1 MSNAHS
7 LNKQPEILVF
17 ATQGAESEDARRLS
31 TLCRDLPVTH
41 YQFQKSHKFGSAYA
55 LFRHLIRRKPRLV
68 VMEGTGIGGGLAVIL
83 GSIVGNVPY
92 VVSSGDAVGPYVGKF
107 HPLLQPIFTFYE
119 RILCKKSSGYVG
131 WTPYLAGRA
140 LTFGA
145 PRAMTV
151 PGWAPFRRT
160 EVQIQSARTAIR
172 KQLGIRDEDI
182 VIGIV
187 GSLSWNRKVGFCY
200 GYELVKAIQKV
211 HRTDIKVLIVGDGD
225 GKPHLEEAA
234 RLNRQNQVI
243 FTGRIPREQV
253 PDYLAAMDLASLPQ
267 SMDQVGNFRYT
278 TKISEYL
285 SVKLPVVSGQ
295 LPLAYDLHGDF
306 IWRLRGRYPWGDDYV
321 EALTQLLSQMT
332 LEEIA
337 YKRSSIVDAEGMFDQ
352 EGQIQRFTKFVTDLL
367 EEERDSAEWPRVSAT
382 VT

>member
-1 MSNAHS
+1 MSNAHG
-7 LNKQPEILVF
+7 LNTQAAILAF
-17 ATQGAESEDARRLS
+17 ATQGALSEDARRLS
-31 TLCRDLPVTH
+31 TLCRDLSVTH
-41 YQFQKSHKFGSAYA
+41 YQFQKQHKVRAAYA
-55 LFRHLIRRKPRLV
+55 LFRHLMHHKPRLV

-83 GSIVGNVPY
+83 ARIVGHVPY

-107 HPLLQPIFTFYE
+107 HPLLQPFFTFYE
-119 RILCKKSSGYVG
+119 RTLCKLSSGYVG

-151 PGWAPFRRT
+151 PGWAPFLRT

-172 KQLGIRDEDI
+172 KRLGIREEDI

-200 GYELVKAIQKV
+200 GYELAKAIQKV
-211 HRTDIKVLIVGDGD
+211 DRSDIKVLIIGDGD
-225 GKPHLEEAA
+225 GKAHLEAMA
-234 RLNRQNQVI
+234 RRDPHTRVI
-243 FTGRIPREQV
+243 LPGRVPREQV

-285 SVKLPVVSGQ
+285 SVRLPVVSGQ
-295 LPLAYDLHGDF
+295 LPLAYDLNGDF
-306 IWRLRGRYPWGDDYV
+306 IWRLRGRYPWADEYV
-321 EALTQLLSQMT
+321 QSLAQLLSRIT
-332 LEEIA
+332 REDIA
-337 YKRSSIVDAEGMFDQ
+337 DRRSSIDDAQDVFNQ
-352 EGQIQRFTKFVTDLL
+352 QGQIQRFTKFIEDLL
-367 EEERDSAEWPRVSAT
+367 AEQRPPIDYSSVST
-382 VT
+382 STT